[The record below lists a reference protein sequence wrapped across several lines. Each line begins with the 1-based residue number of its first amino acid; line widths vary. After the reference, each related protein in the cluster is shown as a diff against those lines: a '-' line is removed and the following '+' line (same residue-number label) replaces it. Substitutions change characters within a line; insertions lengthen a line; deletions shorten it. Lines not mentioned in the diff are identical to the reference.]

1 MKKKKQKI
9 IKDKVIERKYICK
22 KCGNEI
28 NDIIL
33 ESYLK
38 ELVKKKLDKICLACR

>member
-1 MKKKKQKI
+1 MKKIRRKI
-9 IKDKVIERKYICK
+9 IKDRVVERTYICK

-33 ESYLK
+33 ESYLN
-38 ELVKKKLDKICLACR
+38 ELKKKKLDKICLACR